1 MPDDK
6 IYPDLSNDRFD
17 IRYHQLRILGSDVR
31 RATSPGR
38 YGTGTS
44 STPIPDDGGASN
56 VDSGSSSGG
65 GGSTGGSTGGSG
77 GGSGG
82 GGDSGIVTPPAGCD
96 KRAWGWIWD
105 TPIVK
110 YCENEIGPIVWTHP
124 STGVTE
130 GTLAGAFPDPSNPD
144 PDSGGTWLMLQKDL
158 FALPAGFEAVFYWV
172 NVNTIRIET
181 RDSTGALTDGLLNYT
196 SFEIRTCCDTTP
208 VVEECCEVDVLSI
221 TPIIE

>member
-1 MPDDK
+1 
-6 IYPDLSNDRFD
+6 
-17 IRYHQLRILGSDVR
+17 VR

-77 GGSGG
+77 GG
-82 GGDSGIVTPPAGCD
+82 GDSGIVIPPTDCN
-96 KRAWGWIWD
+96 KKAWGNISQAGGGDPTLW
-105 TPIVK
+105 
-110 YCENEIGPIVWTHP
+110 YCENTIGTI
-124 STGVTE
+124 
-130 GTLAGAFPDPSNPD
+130 
-144 PDSGGTWLMLQKDL
+144 TW
-158 FALPAGFEAVFYWV
+158 
-172 NVNTIRIET
+172 T
-181 RDSTGALTDGLLNYT
+181 RDSTGTYIGTSAGLFPEGRTWLDINKDRFLSLSAPGVHGEYAFKWIDVNTVQLQTFNADTDGLADDLLQNL